1 MLVVHSGS
9 DSVKNE
15 RVDAVHATNMST
27 LIPDSHS
34 NNPLHKESKSK
45 TTTSCVICCLFILSV
60 STVDSPDRASG
71 GSEQD
76 QAAGEE
82 KEEVTKVISLDLVQ
96 RGDELKVFPGDRIP
110 TDGVLL
116 RGAGFVDES
125 MITGA

>member
-1 MLVVHSGS
+1 MHSGS

-15 RVDAVHATNMST
+15 PVDAVST
-27 LIPDSHS
+27 LISDSHS

-45 TTTSCVICCLFILSV
+45 ATALCGICCLFILSV

-76 QAAGEE
+76 QYQAAGEE
-82 KEEVTKVISLDLVQ
+82 KEEVTKLISLDMVQ

>member
-1 MLVVHSGS
+1 MFL
-9 DSVKNE
+9 
-15 RVDAVHATNMST
+15 
-27 LIPDSHS
+27 
-34 NNPLHKESKSK
+34 
-45 TTTSCVICCLFILSV
+45 CCLFILSV

-76 QAAGEE
+76 QYQATGEE

-125 MITGA
+125 MITGARSSTVRSLP